1 MRGLVIA
8 MGLFLNGGSALAAD
22 WYVSTKG
29 NSENDGSQSS
39 PFADIDKAFD
49 RAKDGDTVRVAE
61 GTYLGRGKTASA
73 ETRAAVS
80 VIGGYADDFSGDPDP
95 VAHPT
100 ILSGDNSAKGL
111 NSARPRLRIRARKG
125 DVKIDGLMF
134 DMAPRNAYTKGDKAV
149 VRKAN
154 PARGTNASLDSPTL
168 SVETGG
174 KVEISRCVVVNSTHT
189 GIQLKLGSGSARV
202 HDNWIVNTAGIG
214 LELLSTNH
222 GKDSPTIVADH
233 NSILFTWKYD
243 AFGTRGGEGIS
254 VGAHALVTLD
264 HNLIVGSDNYGIAN
278 GRFNKELKILDNRF
292 SDNLVADY
300 WEGDLYLKAS
310 ELGDAKSVGAT
321 QGNKVV
327 VVALSPDDGW
337 RKKYAARKL
346 IERNKVEAGIN
357 ATNNLSN
364 RLRSLLG
371 MNLRAGDVA
380 TDAEMH
386 APPYPVGSARL
397 VPAADVGA
405 GATGGPSAAATT
417 ADPAPTGDE

>member
-1 MRGLVIA
+1 MRGLIVGL
-8 MGLFLNGGSALAAD
+8 GLFLTGQSAFAAD

-29 NSENDGSQSS
+29 SSENDGSQAS
-39 PFADIDKAFD
+39 PFADLDKALD
-49 RAKDGDTVRVAE
+49 RAKDGDTIRVAE
-61 GTYLGRGKTASA
+61 GTYLGRGNTAAA
-73 ETRAAVS
+73 EAKVAVN
-80 VIGGYADDFSGDPDP
+80 VLGGFADDFAGAPDP
-95 VAHPT
+95 VKHPT
-100 ILSGDNSAKGL
+100 ILSGDNTAKGL
-111 NSARPRLRIRARKG
+111 NSARPRLRIKTRKG
-125 DVKIDGLMF
+125 DVKIDGLIF
-134 DMAPRNAYTKGDKAV
+134 DMAPRNSYTKGDKAV
-149 VRKAN
+149 VRRAN
-154 PARGTNASLDSPTL
+154 PAKNTNASLDSPTL

-189 GIQLKLGSGSARV
+189 GISLKLGSGTARV

-254 VGAHALVTLD
+254 VGAHAIVTLD

-292 SDNLVADY
+292 SDNLGADY

-310 ELGDAKSVGAT
+310 ELGDAKSVSEVK
-321 QGNKVV
+321 GNKVV
-327 VVALSPDDGW
+327 TVPLNPDDSW
-337 RKKYAARKL
+337 RKKYAARK
-346 IERNKVEAGIN
+346 IIDRNKVEAGIN

-386 APPYPVGSARL
+386 APPYPVASARL
-397 VPAADVGA
+397 VPTTDVGA
-405 GATGGPSAAATT
+405 GAGGGTT
-417 ADPAPTGDE
+417 ATAAEPEKAEDE